1 MSNLLIP
8 LLVCLCILN
17 SNILYLSV
25 IARKRRLV
33 LTEHGELIS
42 GLPFTCD
49 EAGTFVYGA
58 KKGYLHESLALVAIK
73 SAKPFPITQAFGD
86 DESNRLNLSR
96 YFPNVDIQNPH
107 SVAIANLAAYIYWYH
122 YWNKIRRHEMQ
133 KHFKNCT
140 GQSGGVSSQFFGGY
154 SLDHSDTVS
163 FNVGK
168 WTPEMDQVHTD
179 WCREHFINPSSV
191 KS

>member
-1 MSNLLIP
+1 
-8 LLVCLCILN
+8 
-17 SNILYLSV
+17 
-25 IARKRRLV
+25 
-33 LTEHGELIS
+33 
-42 GLPFTCD
+42 
-49 EAGTFVYGA
+49 
-58 KKGYLHESLALVAIK
+58 LVAIK

-86 DESNRLNLSR
+86 DEANRLNLSR
-96 YFPNVDIQNPH
+96 YFPNVEIQNPH

-133 KHFKNCT
+133 EHFKNALA
-140 GQSGGVSSQFFGGY
+140 GGVSSQFFGDY
-154 SLDHSDTVS
+154 SLDHTDTVS

-168 WTPEMDQVHTD
+168 WTPEMDQAHSD